1 MSFLP
6 VIVTPWRC
14 SMYSQADMKGH
25 SDTAVDQ
32 FLMESDPYR
41 FVTYTGDESYVY
53 K

>member
-1 MSFLP
+1 MSLLS

-14 SMYSQADMKGH
+14 SMYSQADMEGH

-32 FLMESDPYR
+32 SLMESDPYR
-41 FVTYTGDESYVY
+41 FVICTGDESFVY